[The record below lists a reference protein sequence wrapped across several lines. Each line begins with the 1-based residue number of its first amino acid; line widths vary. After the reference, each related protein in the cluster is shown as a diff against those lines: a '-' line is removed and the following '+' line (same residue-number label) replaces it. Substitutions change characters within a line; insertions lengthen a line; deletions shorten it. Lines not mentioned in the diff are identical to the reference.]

1 MLQLL
6 VYSVLFIFLTGV
18 ALKIIRLSNRIHL
31 RCDLYPIPHIP
42 KAHGGGGYYEEVEWW
57 KRERKRSIYGV
68 IKAILAILVIN
79 RRKMSLQPRHWLAT
93 FLFHLGIF
101 LHVLWI
107 LLLILVIITFS
118 TLSEGLAPIL
128 SVLGFTGL
136 LLMFVFALY
145 LLIRKLTRPIR
156 YYVPLED
163 YIILSFVL
171 AISSSGILALLEV
184 DAHHSIEVLGSLI
197 AFSEPSNLGF
207 FETIHIATFSI
218 LIGILPF
225 TRITHYIA
233 VFFTHLAL
241 WDDRIRSEF
250 DSRLEE
256 IITSYRVKWG
266 AGHLTSDLT
275 WEENTRHLRF

>member
-31 RCDLYPIPHIP
+31 RCDLYPIPHVP
-42 KAHGGGGYYEEVEWW
+42 KAHGGGYYEEVEWW

-118 TLSEGLAPIL
+118 TLSEGLAPIF

-163 YIILSFVL
+163 YIILLFVL
-171 AISSSGILALLEV
+171 AISCSGILALLEV
-184 DAHHSIEVLGSLI
+184 DAHQLRAALGCPNRKLQVQK
-197 AFSEPSNLGF
+197 G
-207 FETIHIATFSI
+207 
-218 LIGILPF
+218 
-225 TRITHYIA
+225 
-233 VFFTHLAL
+233 V
-241 WDDRIRSEF
+241 
-250 DSRLEE
+250 
-256 IITSYRVKWG
+256 
-266 AGHLTSDLT
+266 
-275 WEENTRHLRF
+275 